1 MWGSRLVQRALQ
13 MNLLNSGQ
21 HGSVPGRTTMDPI
34 MLNHLTTDLCRVLK
48 INYLRFDNDAS
59 ACFDRIIVARHVS
72 GATVRDAQE
81 RNSDTREVI
90 GTHAVYGEDGLWHIR
105 EIIRWHTSSTI
116 VWHGQG
122 SGASPAVWLTLV
134 VLMLNTLDRVIPDRI
149 SFRSADGSIAHSR
162 LVDAFVDDTA
172 LGFTDDGS
180 RSFEELVTTLEQIA
194 QTWEKVLHFSGGAL
208 NLSKCSW
215 YAMVWDWRKGRPQL
229 REILPTDK
237 EVQLTQGSG
246 SIPVTIKRQELNQST
261 RILGVHQTRWETSR
275 IILEFSRQKPINFQ
289 DI

>member
-1 MWGSRLVQRALQ
+1 MR
-13 MNLLNSGQ
+13 
-21 HGSVPGRTTMDPI
+21 
-34 MLNHLTTDLCRVLK
+34 
-48 INYLRFDNDAS
+48 Y
-59 ACFDRIIVARHVS
+59 
-72 GATVRDAQE
+72 TVK
-81 RNSDTREVI
+81 T
-90 GTHAVYGEDGLWHIR
+90 VYGISEKSYGGTPVAPLFG
-105 EIIRWHTSSTI
+105 T
-116 VWHGQG
+116 GQG

-275 IILEFSRQKPINFQ
+275 IILSSQDKSRSTFKISKVSPTATV
-289 DI
+289 